1 MAALHRVAFAV
12 EAGGLLDLVQLGEVL
27 AEALAQRRAQIA
39 AQVDAG
45 DVHAH
50 FLKDLFQCMENAGSG
65 IDQGP
70 VHVKQDGIVMQQL
83 RFPHFHGDTV
93 YSIAQI
99 VRLSNSN
106 KCIFRFLC
114 KLSVKRR

>member
-1 MAALHRVAFAV
+1 
-12 EAGGLLDLVQLGEVL
+12 
-27 AEALAQRRAQIA
+27 
-39 AQVDAG
+39 
-45 DVHAH
+45 
-50 FLKDLFQCMENAGSG
+50 
-65 IDQGP
+65 
-70 VHVKQDGIVMQQL
+70 MQQL

-99 VRLSNSN
+99 DRISNSN